1 MFEKWQKRVDDVFA
15 RPDIYEFTQKV
26 LDEHYDDIWQDQ
38 ENYIKEWNVGHPFK
52 SGLFLGQY
60 QKIWVEASEKDPPK
74 PRDDTAPAQ
83 FAVGMF

>member
-1 MFEKWQKRVDDVFA
+1 MFGKWQKRFDDVFA

-26 LDEHYDDIWQDQ
+26 LDEHGIDIWQDRKS
-38 ENYIKEWNVGHPFK
+38 YIEEWNMGYPLR

-60 QKIWVEASEKDPPK
+60 QKIWVETSEKNPPK

-83 FAVGMF
+83 FAVGVF